1 VEFPQRF
8 VPNYA
13 LHQSTQPLAIR
24 TGPLRAPGSNA
35 IAFVTHSFIDE
46 VAHAAGKDQV
56 QFRLDLLEAGDVPAG
71 AGRGAPQGVN
81 AERMKGVLKLVAE
94 KSGWGKKT
102 LPKGTAMGVGFHF
115 SHSGYFAEVAEVTVT
130 NKKVK
135 VNKVWVAADIG
146 STIINPGQALNMA
159 QGAIID
165 GMGAM
170 MEQEITVDRGRVV
183 QSNFNDHPLL
193 RISAAPSDIEVHYVK
208 SENPPTGMGEPSMPP
223 ILPAIANAIFTATGD
238 RVRALPFKKAGYSWA

>member
-1 VEFPQRF
+1 
-8 VPNYA
+8 
-13 LHQSTQPLAIR
+13 
-24 TGPLRAPGSNA
+24 
-35 IAFVTHSFIDE
+35 
-46 VAHAAGKDQV
+46 
-56 QFRLDLLEAGDVPAG
+56 
-71 AGRGAPQGVN
+71 
-81 AERMKGVLKLVAE
+81 
-94 KSGWGKKT
+94 
-102 LPKGTAMGVGFHF
+102 MGVGFHF
-115 SHSGYFAEVAEVTVT
+115 SHNGYFAEVAEVTVSA

-146 STIINPGQALNMA
+146 STIINPGQAMNMA

-183 QSNFNDHPLL
+183 QSNFDTHPLL

-208 SENPPTGMGEPSMPP
+208 SDNPPTGMGEPSMPP
-223 ILPAIANAIFTATGD
+223 ILPAVANAIFTATGD

>member
-1 VEFPQRF
+1 M
-8 VPNYA
+8 
-13 LHQSTQPLAIR
+13 
-24 TGPLRAPGSNA
+24 
-35 IAFVTHSFIDE
+35 AFVTQSFIDE
-46 VAHAAGKDQV
+46 LAHAAGKDPV
-56 QFRLDLLEAGDVPAG
+56 QFRRDLLSQTKPAPPAG
-71 AGRGAPQGVN
+71 GFGGAGFN
-81 AERMKGVLKLVAE
+81 ASRMRGVLDLVAE

-115 SHSGYFAEVAEVTVT
+115 SHNGYFAEVAEVTVSA

-146 STIINPGQALNMA
+146 STIINPGQAMNMA

-183 QSNFNDHPLL
+183 QSNFDTHPLL

-208 SENPPTGMGEPSMPP
+208 SDNPPTGMGEPSMPP
-223 ILPAIANAIFTATGD
+223 ILPAVANAIFSATGD
-238 RVRALPFKKAGYSWA
+238 RVRSLPFKKAGYSWA